1 MGASLHVPCES
12 DAAAVAV
19 PAAKNARRAH
29 LVRCKEV
36 AEVVLIHGLWEVG
49 DVEVGVLFVG
59 KRLELGVERFL
70 GWSVDVNRRQEE
82 EATHP
87 GEADFVA
94 KIVEATDAVFG
105 ILEVVILDKSEADW
119 LAGAV

>member
-19 PAAKNARRAH
+19 PVAKNARRAH

-59 KRLELGVERFL
+59 KRLELGVEGFL
-70 GWSVDVNRRQEE
+70 MKVVSDG
-82 EATHP
+82 
-87 GEADFVA
+87 ADGVVGRALTLA
-94 KIVEATDAVFG
+94 KLT
-105 ILEVVILDKSEADW
+105 S
-119 LAGAV
+119 